1 MKLSSDKEHL
11 VLDNQRLVHYLVQK
25 LGVAPNSSDYED
37 IVSIGTIGLVKA
49 AITFDTSKNITFATY
64 ASRCINN
71 EIFMHYRKAN
81 KYANDISI
89 DEPIGDDGEGKELTL
104 VDTIADPDSNFVEK
118 IVDKEEF
125 IKVVGTVLNCL
136 EGKHRI
142 ALLYLMADVSQRE
155 IAEKL
160 NISQS
165 YVSRIEAKATQK
177 VQKIKNQ
184 QVHYKEVFSM
194 GIVGDEYKISFSS
207 KEISKFN
214 KIFATLL
221 QNLTS
226 VEKLPDFKVNCNRE
240 RIIIQIPAH
249 PESFA
254 FIAQIIQ
261 EIDDFSMSFV
271 SNRTMVQ
278 ADDTDIQSVETAD
291 TNVVNETE
299 VIKTVAVT
307 SITDTDTECISQ
319 KVLDTD
325 TIVESGKEVSGV
337 QISEQIIPTLTG
349 TDKVDETNSDS
360 TVQKGS
366 QVKQVREYMLSM
378 DSFTVKDLKLHFP
391 NFTATTINNAL
402 YLAKSKGL
410 ITAISRGKYAVNKT

>member
-1 MKLSSDKEHL
+1 MSMKLSSDKEHL

-25 LGVAPNSSDYED
+25 LGVTPNSSDYED

-49 AITFDTSKNITFATY
+49 AITFDTSKNITFSTY

-89 DEPIGDDGEGKELTL
+89 YEPIGDDGEGKKLTL
-104 VDTIADPDSNFVEK
+104 VDTITDNGSNFVEK
-118 IVDKEEF
+118 IADKVVF
-125 IKVVGTVLNCL
+125 IKVVSIVLNCL
-136 EGKHRI
+136 EEKHKI
-142 ALLYLMADVSQRE
+142 VLLYRMADVLQEE

-160 NISQS
+160 NISRS
-165 YVSRIEAKATQK
+165 YVSQIEAKATQK
-177 VQKIKNQ
+177 VQKIENQ

-271 SNRTMVQ
+271 SNRTTVQ
-278 ADDTDIQSVETAD
+278 ADDTDIQSVETDD
-291 TNVVNETE
+291 TNKENKFDAMQKTILEDPVSEKNESTSTE
-299 VIKTVAVT
+299 V
-307 SITDTDTECISQ
+307 DT
-319 KVLDTD
+319 
-325 TIVESGKEVSGV
+325 
-337 QISEQIIPTLTG
+337 
-349 TDKVDETNSDS
+349 VDETISKS
-360 TVQKGS
+360 TAEKGS
-366 QVKQVREYMLSM
+366 QVKQVRDYILSIN
-378 DSFTVKDLKLHFP
+378 SFTVKDLKNHFP
-391 NFTATTINNAL
+391 DLTATTINNAL
-402 YLAKSKGL
+402 FLAKKKGL
-410 ITAISRGKYAVNKT
+410 ITAISRGKYVVNKT

>member
-1 MKLSSDKEHL
+1 MSMKLSSDKEHL

-25 LGVAPNSSDYED
+25 LGVTQISSDYED
-37 IVSIGTIGLVKA
+37 VVSIGTIGLIKA

-71 EIFMHYRKAN
+71 EIFMHYRKDN
-81 KYANDISI
+81 KYANDISM
-89 DEPIGDDGEGKELTL
+89 DKPIGDDGEGKELTL

-142 ALLYLMADVSQRE
+142 TLLYLIADISQKE
-155 IAEKL
+155 TAKKL

-165 YVSRIEAKATQK
+165 YVSRIKAKATQK
-177 VQKIKNQ
+177 VQKIENQ

-226 VEKLPDFKVNCNRE
+226 VDKLPNFKVNCNKE

-271 SNRTMVQ
+271 SNRTTVQ
-278 ADDTDIQSVETAD
+278 AD
-291 TNVVNETE
+291 
-299 VIKTVAVT
+299 
-307 SITDTDTECISQ
+307 DTECISQ
-319 KVLDTD
+319 KVLDID

-337 QISEQIIPTLTG
+337 QISEQIIPTLTE
-349 TDKVDETNSDS
+349 TNKVDKRS
-360 TVQKGS
+360 
-366 QVKQVREYMLSM
+366 QVREYMLSM

-391 NFTATTINNAL
+391 NFSVATINNAL
-402 YLAKSKGL
+402 HLAKSKGL

>member
-1 MKLSSDKEHL
+1 MSMKLSSEKEHL
-11 VLDNQRLVHYLVQK
+11 VLDNQRLVHFLVKK
-25 LGVAPNSSDYED
+25 LGVTPNSPDYED

-71 EIFMHYRKAN
+71 EIFRHYRKAN

-104 VDTIADPDSNFVEK
+104 VDTIADPESNFVEK

-125 IKVVGTVLNCL
+125 IKVVRTVLNCL
-136 EGKHRI
+136 KGKHRM
-142 ALLYLMADVSQRE
+142 ALLYLMADVSQKE

-160 NISQS
+160 NISQR

-177 VQKIKNQ
+177 VQKIENQ

-194 GIVGDEYKISFSS
+194 GIVGNEYKISFSS
-207 KEISKFN
+207 KQISKFN

-271 SNRTMVQ
+271 SNRTTVQ
-278 ADDTDIQSVETAD
+278 VDDTDIQSVETAD
-291 TNVVNETE
+291 TNEENKFDGMQKTILEVPVSEKNEFTSTE
-299 VIKTVAVT
+299 V
-307 SITDTDTECISQ
+307 DT
-319 KVLDTD
+319 
-325 TIVESGKEVSGV
+325 
-337 QISEQIIPTLTG
+337 
-349 TDKVDETNSDS
+349 VDETISKS
-360 TVQKGS
+360 TAERES
-366 QVKQVREYMLSM
+366 QVKQVRDYMLSIN
-378 DSFTVKDLKLHFP
+378 SFTVKDLKIHFP
-391 NFTATTINNAL
+391 DLTATTINNAL
-402 YLAKSKGL
+402 YLAKKKGL
-410 ITAISRGKYAVNKT
+410 ITATSRGKYVVNKT

>member
-1 MKLSSDKEHL
+1 MSMKLNNDKEHL
-11 VLDNQRLVHYLVQK
+11 VLDNQKLVHYLVQK
-25 LGVAPNSSDYED
+25 LGVSPNSSDYED

-71 EIFMHYRKAN
+71 EIFMHYRKVN

-89 DEPIGDDGEGKELTL
+89 DEPIGDDSEGKELTL
-104 VDTIADPDSNFVEK
+104 VDTIADPESNFVEK
-118 IVDKEEF
+118 IVVKEEF
-125 IKVVGTVLNCL
+125 IKVVKTVFNCL

-142 ALLYLMADVSQRE
+142 ALLCLMADVSQRE
-155 IAEKL
+155 IAKKL
-160 NISQS
+160 NISRS
-165 YVSRIEAKATQK
+165 YVSRIEAEATQK
-177 VQKIKNQ
+177 VKKIENNQ
-184 QVHYKEVFSM
+184 QVHYKEIFSM
-194 GIVGDEYKISFSS
+194 RIIGDEYQISFLS

-278 ADDTDIQSVETAD
+278 ADDTNIQSVETAD
-291 TNVVNETE
+291 RNKKNKFDAMQKTILEVPVSQKNES
-299 VIKTVAVT
+299 T
-307 SITDTDTECISQ
+307 SAETDTVDKTIS
-319 KVLDTD
+319 KSMA
-325 TIVESGKEVSGV
+325 ER
-337 QISEQIIPTLTG
+337 
-349 TDKVDETNSDS
+349 
-360 TVQKGS
+360 GS
-366 QVKQVREYMLSM
+366 QVKQVRDYMLSIK
-378 DSFTVKDLKLHFP
+378 SFTVKDLKIHFP
-391 NFTATTINNAL
+391 DLTATTINNAL
-402 YLAKSKGL
+402 VLAKKKGL
-410 ITAISRGKYAVNKT
+410 ITATSRGKYVVNKT

>member
-1 MKLSSDKEHL
+1 MSMKLSSDKEHL
-11 VLDNQRLVHYLVQK
+11 VLDNQGLVYYLVQK
-25 LGVAPNSSDYED
+25 LGVTRNSSDYED

-49 AITFDTSKNITFATY
+49 AITFETSKNITFSTY

-89 DEPIGDDGEGKELTL
+89 DEPIGDDGDGKELTI
-104 VDTIADPDSNFVEK
+104 VDTIVDPESNFVEK
-118 IVDKEEF
+118 IEDKEEF
-125 IKVVGTVLNCL
+125 IKVVNTVLNCL

-142 ALLYLMADVSQRE
+142 ALLCLMADVSQIE

-160 NISQS
+160 NIFQS
-165 YVSRIEAKATQK
+165 YVSRIKKIATQK
-177 VQKIKNQ
+177 VQKIENQ
-184 QVHYKEVFSM
+184 QMHYKEVFSM
-194 GIVGDEYKISFSS
+194 SIVGDEYQISFLS

-271 SNRTMVQ
+271 SNKTTVQ

-291 TNVVNETE
+291 TNKKNKFDAMQKTIPEVPVSKKNESTSTE
-299 VIKTVAVT
+299 KDIVGET
-307 SITDTDTECISQ
+307 IS
-319 KVLDTD
+319 K
-325 TIVESGKEVSGV
+325 
-337 QISEQIIPTLTG
+337 
-349 TDKVDETNSDS
+349 S
-360 TVQKGS
+360 TAERGS
-366 QVKQVREYMLSM
+366 QAKQVRDYMLSIN
-378 DSFTVKDLKLHFP
+378 SFTVKDLKIHFP
-391 NFTATTINNAL
+391 DLTAATINNVL
-402 YLAKSKGL
+402 FLAKKKGL
-410 ITAISRGKYAVNKT
+410 ITATSRGKYVVNKT

>member
-25 LGVAPNSSDYED
+25 LGVTPNSSDYED

-142 ALLYLMADVSQRE
+142 ALLYLMADVS
-155 IAEKL
+155 
-160 NISQS
+160 
-165 YVSRIEAKATQK
+165 RIEAKATQK
-177 VQKIKNQ
+177 VQKIENQ

-299 VIKTVAVT
+299 VIKTVEVT

-349 TDKVDETNSDS
+349 TDKVDETNSNS